1 MLVKEGKK
9 TGRERGME
17 GWRVFGFWFDS
28 IGSAFLLLYVY
39 YDIPLLLSLYL
50 GSVCSTCT
58 CIIIPVSVHKNCI
71 FRLVERA
78 QMLDYSV
85 YNGVGN

>member
-1 MLVKEGKK
+1 
-9 TGRERGME
+9 ME